1 MDSTSSS
8 LLDFRLPVL
17 DHLPIQQ
24 CTRVSAPQIPAMLAY
39 YTKNWFWSNHSISS
53 RRYRTGS
60 WGTVSLPGRHWLLR
74 SATSFPSS
82 AENVWTCPEDAA
94 FRCFGSL
101 LIDNDAKI
109 PLFTCARQTS
119 FIPKH

>member
-24 CTRVSAPQIPAMLAY
+24 CTRVSAPQIPAI
-39 YTKNWFWSNHSISS
+39 ISS